1 MTGRGLVG
9 FLAVSLEALD
19 RWAGAGETPRDVG
32 LGAGQSVR
40 VWRGWGPT
48 VPGLKR
54 WKCGGGGVVRA
65 LANGTVSRGALGHS
79 PIACAR
85 THRGM
90 RVSTGLGPG
99 QGSMGL
105 FARC

>member
-1 MTGRGLVG
+1 M
-9 FLAVSLEALD
+9 
-19 RWAGAGETPRDVG
+19 
-32 LGAGQSVR
+32 
-40 VWRGWGPT
+40 
-48 VPGLKR
+48 
-54 WKCGGGGVVRA
+54 RA
-65 LANGTVSRGALGHS
+65 LTNGTVSRGALGHS